1 MITSLLISYF
11 FNPQIEYIRID
22 YNPIFAINQNPSDVA
37 ADNAGNVYVVDA
49 ETDRYKSLQLMVHL
63 LKNGT
68 FTEQQRQNHFL
79 QV

>member
-1 MITSLLISYF
+1 MGHSQNNSVRIISFRYSTELF
-11 FNPQIEYIRID
+11 
-22 YNPIFAINQNPSDVA
+22 PSGIA

-49 ETDRYKSLQLMVHL
+49 ETDIYKSLQLMVHL